1 MKISKQKRGHSGM
14 MRRALAGV
22 FVWAAAVGFSEDGA
36 GVAEAGVS
44 AVPATPPIPERYDFS
59 RFAGLLENSPF
70 AVATAAP
77 APEVPKENFATNWT
91 ISSMWQ
97 DSAPDGGKRWT
108 VNILSRDLQ
117 TRMMVR
123 GEEANEQGVS
133 IVAVEERD
141 HPTKAVVTLRKDG
154 EMGTVQFDQARIAA
168 APPPPPPPMPATK
181 TSAKAP
187 AASLVPAPVGSALK
201 VNAPVTAPIPT
212 PSASAIPRPGVS
224 RTVPMPGSGGTI
236 PPPAPPSTNPS
247 EIRKRIRPIATDRAQ

>member
-1 MKISKQKRGHSGM
+1 MVCEKMKISGHMLGFDRMS
-14 MRRALAGV
+14 R
-22 FVWAAAVGFSEDGA
+22 WAISVTCLLVAAVGIAQDGA
-36 GVAEAGVS
+36 GAGESVAVA
-44 AVPATPPIPERYDFS
+44 PATPVPERFDFS

-117 TRMMVR
+117 TRMTVR

-133 IVAVEERD
+133 IVGVEERD
-141 HPTKAVVTLRKDG
+141 HPTKAVVTLKKEG
-154 EMGTVQFDQARIAA
+154 EVGTVQFDQARIAA
-168 APPPPPPPMPATK
+168 APPPPPPPMPAAK
-181 TSAKAP
+181 TAAKATAPGGAVPKAVSPSAAP
-187 AASLVPAPVGSALK
+187 AA
-201 VNAPVTAPIPT
+201 
-212 PSASAIPRPGVS
+212 ASPIPRPGLS

-236 PPPAPPSTNPS
+236 PPPAPTSTNPS